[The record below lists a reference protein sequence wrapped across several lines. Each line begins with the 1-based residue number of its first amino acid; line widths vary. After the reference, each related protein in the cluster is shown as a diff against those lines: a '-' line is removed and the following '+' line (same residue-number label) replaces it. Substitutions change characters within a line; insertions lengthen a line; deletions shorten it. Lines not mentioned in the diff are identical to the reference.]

1 MALKSSKKGFIDLHT
16 HTIYSDGGLT
26 PNGLI
31 VKAKELGLKA
41 IAIAD
46 HDNVAATEVALIK
59 GAELGI
65 EVIPAIELT
74 AYINEDI
81 DFHILGYFI
90 NQRDRN
96 LRGKLETYQ
105 KEREE
110 KSKKVVANLNKLG
123 FKIDFQEVK
132 KIAKGTITQPHLA
145 YIVVN
150 KTDNSEKLKREFG
163 EIPTTGEFIREYLAT
178 GAKAY
183 EPRSAVAPQEV
194 VDLIHQSGG
203 LAVLAHPCWNLT
215 NKVGNKLVFDDS
227 WIEKLVRMGLDGI
240 EVYAHRENKED
251 TVKCIEHFGKIADKL
266 KLVKTGGSDF
276 HGFGSAGKELGF
288 EDFYLRIPV
297 SVLEDLRE
305 RVKIE
310 V

>member
-1 MALKSSKKGFIDLHT
+1 MAQKSSKKGYIDLHT

-31 VKAKELGLKA
+31 VKAKEIGLKA
-41 IAIAD
+41 VAIAD

-65 EVIPAIELT
+65 EVVPAIELT
-74 AYINEDI
+74 AYVNEDT

-96 LRGKLETYQ
+96 LRDKLETYQ

-132 KIAKGTITQPHLA
+132 KLAKGTIAQPHLA
-145 YIVVN
+145 YIIVN
-150 KTDNSEKLKREFG
+150 KAENSEKLIKEFG
-163 EIPTTGEFIREYLAT
+163 EVPSTGEFIREYLAT

-183 EPRSAVAPQEV
+183 EPRSAASPQEAIE
-194 VDLIHQSGG
+194 LIHIAGG
-203 LAVLAHPCWNLT
+203 VAVLAHPCWNLT
-215 NKVGNKLVFDDS
+215 KKDGNKLVFDDS
-227 WIEKLVRMGLDGI
+227 WIEKLVKMGLDGI

-251 TVKCIEHFGKIADKL
+251 TEKCIEHFEKLADKM
-266 KLVKTGGSDF
+266 KLVKTGGSDY
-276 HGFGSAGKELGF
+276 HGFGSAGKDLGF
-288 EDFYLRIPV
+288 DDFYLKIPT
-297 SVLEDLRE
+297 SVLEDLRS
-305 RVKIE
+305 RVKVE

>member
-1 MALKSSKKGFIDLHT
+1 MAQKLQKKGFIDLHT

-26 PNGLI
+26 PNGL
-31 VKAKELGLKA
+31 VCKAKEIGLAA

-46 HDNVAATEVALIK
+46 HDNIAATEVATIK

-65 EVIPAIELT
+65 EVVPAIELT
-74 AYINEDI
+74 AYINEDL

-90 NQRDRN
+90 NTRDKT
-96 LRGKLETYQ
+96 LRDKLETYQ
-105 KEREE
+105 SEREI
-110 KSKKVVANLNKLG
+110 KSKKVIQNLNKLG

-132 KIAKGTITQPHLA
+132 KIAKGTIAQPHLA
-145 YIVVN
+145 YVIVN
-150 KTDNSEKLKREFG
+150 KAENSEKLIKEFG

-183 EPRSAVAPQEV
+183 EPRSAASPQEAI
-194 VDLIHQSGG
+194 DIIHQAGG
-203 LAVLAHPCWNLT
+203 VAVLAHPCWNLT
-215 NKVGNKLVFDDS
+215 KKEGNKLTFDDA
-227 WIEKLVRMGLDGI
+227 WIEKLSKMGLDGV
-240 EVYAHRENKED
+240 EVYAHRETKED
-251 TVKCIEHFGKIADKL
+251 TEKCIEHFEKVANKL

-288 EDFYLRIPV
+288 EDFYLKIPV
-297 SVLEDLRE
+297 SVLEELKEKVR
-305 RVKIE
+305 IE

>member
-1 MALKSSKKGFIDLHT
+1 MAQKLSKKGFIDLHT

-41 IAIAD
+41 VAIAD

-74 AYINEDI
+74 AYVNEDL
-81 DFHILGYFI
+81 DFHVLGYFI

-96 LRGKLETYQ
+96 LRDKLETYQ

-132 KIAKGTITQPHLA
+132 KLAKGTIAQPHLA

-150 KTDNSEKLKREFG
+150 KTENSEKLKSEFG

-183 EPRSAVAPQEV
+183 EPRSAASPQEAI
-194 VDLIHQSGG
+194 DLIHQSGG
-203 LAVLAHPCWNLT
+203 VAVLAHPCWNLT
-215 NKVGNKLVFDDS
+215 KKDGNKLVFDDS
-227 WIEKLVRMGLDGI
+227 WIEKLVKMGLDGI
-240 EVYAHRENKED
+240 EVYAHRESKED
-251 TVKCIEHFGKIADKL
+251 TVKCIEHFEKIADKL

-276 HGFGSAGKELGF
+276 HGFGSAGKDLGF
-288 EDFYLRIPV
+288 DDFYLKIPARI
-297 SVLEDLRE
+297 LEELRE
-305 RVKIE
+305 RVKVE